1 MYLVGPPVPEI
12 RYGTNIVYTKSV
24 QCFGYSYFGLGIE
37 ESIRELFPFPKSRF
51 NNLESRDVT
60 VIPKCKSLAKSRVSW
75 GTSEN
80 LQQAGKGSWSED
92 VGFVWYECS
101 YSRRGLEKSVYL
113 S

>member
-60 VIPKCKSLAKSRVSW
+60 VISKCKSLAKSRV
-75 GTSEN
+75 N
-80 LQQAGKGSWSED
+80 
-92 VGFVWYECS
+92 
-101 YSRRGLEKSVYL
+101 
-113 S
+113 